1 MYSFIKNSL
10 AVAMTVLFTYL
21 YYSHFYKNAPY
32 LLAVLC
38 VLGAIIALCFSAP
51 KTKSKLLV
59 VFYLFL
65 PFIVL
70 YTFTYNFIFA
80 IFSLLISIIIAVFI
94 PKQKTYTRILF
105 DGENKPF
112 AITYKKKT
120 KLLPYIRG
128 IFAAIITF
136 VFVLGFIFFRPSPVW
151 LTRAFPIDYSQKA
164 ALSGNVI
171 PSGIVTSTVW
181 YDDNALS
188 IASFFDIDDKYP
200 SPGKKAGLKEGDI
213 VTKINGERALGSDFI
228 TKGAD
233 ENPVTLTVKRQEEDG
248 TLTELSFLVT
258 PIYSEKK
265 QKYLIGITYYSAA
278 AISASVQTM
287 TFFYPDTGYFAAT
300 AHSSDD
306 LYDSMEDLKGLLMYS
321 LAEGRDSEGL
331 IAIPKKVI
339 GETFFSDNYGCY
351 GVTEPL
357 KGEDIPIAQKKD
369 FRFGKATLLSA
380 FEGGDVKE
388 YEVYILGTYRIDG
401 RDVMYLI
408 ASDPDL
414 KKHGGITR
422 GMSGSPIIQN
432 GKLIG
437 ALSNMDAGGYS
448 AYATFACDMAH
459 QIYLNLDK
467 LQLE

>member
-1 MYSFIKNSL
+1 MFSFIKNL
-10 AVAMTVLFTYL
+10 IAVSMAVIFTYA
-21 YYSHFYKNAPY
+21 YYGHFYKNAPC
-32 LLAVLC
+32 LLAILC
-38 VLGAIIALCFSAP
+38 ASGAIIALCFSAP
-51 KTKSKLLV
+51 KTKSKLLM
-59 VFYLFL
+59 VFRLFL

-80 IFSLLISIIIAVFI
+80 LFSLLASLIISVFI
-94 PKQKTYTRILF
+94 PQQRKYTKILF
-105 DGENKPF
+105 DEENKPF
-112 AITYKKKT
+112 VITYKKNV
-120 KLLPYIRG
+120 KLFPHIRG
-128 IFAAIITF
+128 IFSAIITL
-136 VFVLGFIFFRPSPVW
+136 VFALGFIFFRPSPIW
-151 LTRAFPIDYSQKA
+151 LTRAFPIDYTQKA

-188 IASFFDIDDKYP
+188 IAAFFDIDDAYP
-200 SPGKKAGLKEGDI
+200 SPGEKAGLKQGDI

-233 ENPVTLTVKRQEEDG
+233 ENPAKLTVKRQEADG

-258 PIYSEKK
+258 PIYSEKE
-265 QKYLIGITYYSAA
+265 QRYLIGITYYSTA

-287 TFFYPDTGYFAAT
+287 TFSYPDTGYFAAT

-306 LYDSMEDLKGLLMYS
+306 LYDTMEDLKGLLMYS

-331 IAIPKKVI
+331 IAIPKDII
-339 GETFFSDNYGCY
+339 GEILYSDDYGCY
-351 GVTEPL
+351 GVATVPGSEAL
-357 KGEDIPIAQKKD
+357 PIARKKD
-369 FRFGKATLLSA
+369 FRIGKATLLSA

-388 YEVYILGTYRIDG
+388 YEVHIIGTYRIDG

-408 ASDPDL
+408 ASDPNL

-422 GMSGSPIIQN
+422 GMSGSPIIQQ

-437 ALSNMDAGGYS
+437 ALSNMDSGGYS

-467 LQLE
+467 LQSE

>member
-1 MYSFIKNSL
+1 MYSFIKNL
-10 AVAMTVLFTYL
+10 IAVSMAVIFTYA
-21 YYSHFYKNAPY
+21 YYGHFYKNAPY
-32 LLAVLC
+32 LLAILC
-38 VLGAIIALCFSAP
+38 VFGAIIAFCFSAP

-80 IFSLLISIIIAVFI
+80 LVSLLVSIIISVFI
-94 PKQKTYTRILF
+94 PKQKTYTKILF
-105 DGENKPF
+105 DEENKPF
-112 AITYKKKT
+112 VITYKKKT
-120 KLLPYIRG
+120 KLLPHIRG

-136 VFVLGFIFFRPSPVW
+136 VFVLGFIFFSPSPVW
-151 LTRAFPIDYSQKA
+151 LTRAFPIDYSQKET
-164 ALSGNVI
+164 LSGNVI
-171 PSGIVTSTVW
+171 PSGIVTSTAW

-188 IASFFDIDDKYP
+188 IASFFDIDEVYP
-200 SPGKKAGLKEGDI
+200 SPGEKAGLKEGDI

-228 TKGAD
+228 TNGAD
-233 ENPVTLTVKRQEEDG
+233 GTPATLTVKRQEADG

-258 PIYSEKK
+258 PIYSEKE
-265 QKYLIGITYYSAA
+265 QRYLIGITYYSTA

-287 TFFYPDTGYFAAT
+287 TFSYPDTGYFAAT

-306 LYDSMEDLKGLLMYS
+306 LYDTMEDLKGLIMYS
-321 LAEGRDSEGL
+321 LADGRDSEGL
-331 IAIPKKVI
+331 IAIPKEII
-339 GETFFSDNYGCY
+339 GVTLCSDNYGCY
-351 GVTEPL
+351 GVVAVSD
-357 KGEDIPIAQKKD
+357 GEALPIAQKKD
-369 FRFGKATLLSA
+369 LRIGKASLLSA

-388 YEVYILGTYRIDG
+388 YEVYIIGTYRIDG

-408 ASDPDL
+408 ASDPNL

-422 GMSGSPIIQN
+422 GMSGSPIIQQ

-437 ALSNMDAGGYS
+437 ALSNMDQGGYS

-467 LQLE
+467 LQSE